1 MDDMTDLWNNLAWND
16 RTILTLRALYEQ
28 YGYQQYHMGK
38 FEPYDLYR
46 ENRSFLKSETIIT
59 FTDASG
65 RLMALKPDVT
75 MSIIKS
81 TQPEMRSR
89 KLYYVENV
97 FRMPPGSNEYREI
110 SQVGLECIGGE
121 GDYPELEVVLM
132 ALKTLECIDD
142 SYLLSVGH
150 MGFVSAVFNECGFDE
165 ETYAEALNALTH
177 KNLHLLRTIEDRM
190 DLSAQQR
197 MLLETMVGMAD
208 PLKEGILKLRALE
221 LTSEMQDVL
230 EELNTLRRSLKQT
243 GYDGRLVL
251 DFSFENDM
259 DYYNGIV
266 FQGFIEKLPRAVL
279 SGGRYDNLMLRFA
292 KPQRALGFA
301 LYLGELTRAFLEPRE
316 YDADV
321 LLLYGEAEPDAV
333 IQAVGSFIKMGM
345 VVRAEKTAPAGF
357 RARQVLRLGSDS
369 KVEVMG
375 E

>member
-1 MDDMTDLWNNLAWND
+1 MTDLLTNLAWND
-16 RTILTLRALYEQ
+16 RTTLTLRALYEQ

-75 MSIIKS
+75 MSIVKS
-81 TQPEMRSR
+81 TQLEMSSR

-110 SQVGLECIGGE
+110 SQMGLECIGGE
-121 GDYPELEVVLM
+121 GDYPETEVVLM

-142 SYLLSVGH
+142 SYLLSIGH
-150 MGFVSAVFNECGFDE
+150 MGFVSAVFNECGFDD

-177 KNLHLLRTIEDRM
+177 KNLHLLRAIEDRM
-190 DLSAQQR
+190 DLSEQQR
-197 MLLETMVGMAD
+197 NLLEATAGMTE
-208 PLKEGILKLRALE
+208 PLKSGIQKLRE
-221 LTSEMQDVL
+221 LDLTEEMQAVL
-230 EELNTLRRSLKQT
+230 QELNMLRKCLKKI
-243 GYDGRLVL
+243 GYDERLML
-251 DFSFENDM
+251 DFSLENDM

-266 FQGFIEKLPRAVL
+266 FQGFIERIPRAVL
-279 SGGRYDNLMLRFA
+279 SGGRYDNLMHRFA
-292 KPQRALGFA
+292 KPQSAIGFA
-301 LYLGELTRAFLEPRE
+301 LYLGELTRAFLEHAE

-321 LLLYGEAEPDAV
+321 LLLYGDATPDAV
-333 IQAVGSFIKMGM
+333 IQAVGPFISMGM
-345 VVRAEKTAPAGF
+345 VVRAEKTAPTGF
-357 RARQVLRLGSDS
+357 RARQVLRLGDNGG
-369 KVEVMG
+369 VEVLG